1 MGFFSISA
9 KWTELTVSNHLRIYT
24 SIFLNLFISAI
35 CQLRLDFDV
44 VRIATPNIDGD
55 VASVTGTCT
64 SDTIAATS
72 PSGKSPPSYCGDIS
86 GTHSK

>member
-1 MGFFSISA
+1 M
-9 KWTELTVSNHLRIYT
+9 TVYNHLRIY
-24 SIFLNLFISAI
+24 SIFPNSSISAI

>member
-1 MGFFSISA
+1 MDG
-9 KWTELTVSNHLRIYT
+9 WTGLIVSKHLSKYK
-24 SIFLNLFISAI
+24 FPNLSISAI

-44 VRIATPNIDGD
+44 VRIATPDVDGD